1 MYRNAYSQ
9 GIADRV
15 LQNDMRYLS
24 HLEDEYMNIEGSG
37 RHGNAS
43 KCACME
49 MPCRCSDEEMC
60 GGSGFAAGTAR
71 DLGFESTIGAGCG
84 KGSKTYRKRG
94 CGQIAA
100 LPPLENLGELEG
112 AGFVKDQAYLPKEA
126 KTLER
131 KVGGRAKKPKC
142 ASCKRVKCKC
152 GAGKSGGG
160 TKEFTDDVGK
170 FDFNRIKD
178 WIGLGK
184 PSDMK
189 KTTVEIQR
197 MPLKNKDKVVEKAQ
211 MQSVIGGGK
220 SGGVK
225 QVKRKE
231 KEVPV
236 PMELLPINLQPDRV
250 LDSERAKYV
259 KTGPSKFTYP
269 KQKGEGKSG
278 GDGRKRRAEIVK
290 KVMAEKGLKMI
301 EASKYVKQHGL
312 YK

>member
-24 HLEDEYMNIEGSG
+24 HLEDEHMNIEGSG

-43 KCACME
+43 KCACGE
-49 MPCRCSDEEMC
+49 MPCRCSDEMC
-60 GGSGFAAGTAR
+60 GDGMSGGSGYAAGTAR

-100 LPPLENLGELEG
+100 LPPPENFKELEG

-131 KVGGRAKKPKC
+131 KVGGRAKPKC

-152 GAGKSGGG
+152 GMGKSGGGKSGGG
-160 TKEFTDDVGK
+160 TKEFTDDLGK

-178 WIGLGK
+178 WVGLGK
-184 PSDMK
+184 PETK
-189 KTTVEIQR
+189 KTMVEIQR

-220 SGGVK
+220 SG
-225 QVKRKE
+225 
-231 KEVPV
+231 
-236 PMELLPINLQPDRV
+236 
-250 LDSERAKYV
+250 A
-259 KTGPSKFTYP
+259 
-269 KQKGEGKSG
+269 
-278 GDGRKRRAEIVK
+278 DGRKKRAEIVK

-301 EASKYVKQHGL
+301 AASKYVKEHGL
-312 YK
+312 Y